1 MVLAGWDRRM
11 KALRSVRSWLVL
23 VAVGAWQ
30 FMEEKTPI
38 TSYIHALKSSIWRG
52 LNAFFFSVGHT
63 KKKKKRE
70 KKRWVWVPLSERERE
85 TRKHGSSAQGHVY
98 HVLSFPGAVWLS
110 YWVLD
115 KVSGP

>member
-52 LNAFFFSVGHT
+52 LNAFFFSRPY
-63 KKKKKRE
+63 KKKKK

-85 TRKHGSSAQGHVY
+85 T
-98 HVLSFPGAVWLS
+98 
-110 YWVLD
+110 
-115 KVSGP
+115 

>member
-1 MVLAGWDRRM
+1 ME
-11 KALRSVRSWLVL
+11 ALRSVRSWLVL

-52 LNAFFFSVGHT
+52 LTVFFFSRPY
-63 KKKKKRE
+63 KKKKKNRGG
-70 KKRWVWVPLSERERE
+70 WVPLSERERE